1 MSQDSESASSSR
13 DSIVFPTTM
22 ADYNEKAKEDKQLA
36 QDQQKPKGPVSIFH
50 PSARSLHL
58 QVIKQSVIL
67 LLILAIIIPLL
78 SIFWGSMHNRHLR
91 AHNLTVWVINF
102 DEGEVGKSVVDFIR
116 PSIGVPSTLGF
127 EIINP
132 SDYHGNISTIFDDIV
147 DEKAWAA
154 VAIAPN
160 ATQVLNDAVAN
171 IDKNF
176 DSSYLVQFVYNQA
189 RQETV
194 SFQVMIPIMNKIN
207 DGWTKQFGTQYVQRL
222 ASTLP
227 QANISSIATNVP
239 SLLAEPITFTF
250 VNVRPY
256 FGDYAPAILITGLI
270 YLIIVSFFEV
280 PHFAVVHIMVLSRVK
295 FFHAMVHRFILNL
308 CAIFFLSLWFS
319 LISLAFGQD
328 FSAKYGRG
336 GFVVYWMINFMAMMA
351 LGGASE
357 NMVSMIMA
365 VFPPALGYWLIFWV
379 AINAATSFSPLELS
393 PGVYKIGKV
402 LPVHNAQQAIRTVV
416 FNTKSN
422 MAINFAVF
430 TVWIVINFLFSF
442 AAVAFIKWWKTRQA
456 QKAQTA
462 SPTSV

>member
-1 MSQDSESASSSR
+1 MSQDSESYFSSR
-13 DSIVFPTTM
+13 GSIVNPTAM
-22 ADYNEKAKEDKQLA
+22 GNYNEKAEENGQTV
-36 QDQQKPKGPVSIFH
+36 QEQQPKGLVSIFD
-50 PSARSLHL
+50 PSVRSLHVK
-58 QVIKQSVIL
+58 VIKQSVL
-67 LLILAIIIPLL
+67 LLLLLAIIIPVL
-78 SIFWGSMHNRHLR
+78 SIFWGSMHHRHLR
-91 AHNLTVWVINF
+91 AHNLKVWVIDF
-102 DEGEVGKSVVDFIR
+102 DQGEVGQSVVDYIR
-116 PSIGVPSTLGF
+116 PLIGVPSTLGF

-171 IDKNF
+171 MDKNF
-176 DSSYLVQFVYNQA
+176 ETSYLVQFVYNQA

-194 SFQVMIPIMNKIN
+194 SFQIMIPIMTKIN
-207 DGWTKQFGTQYVQRL
+207 EGWTKQFGTQHVQRL

-227 QANISSIATNVP
+227 QANMSSLVANVP
-239 SLLAEPITFTF
+239 GLVADPISFTF

-270 YLIIVSFFEV
+270 YIIIVSFFEV
-280 PHFAVVHIMVLSRVK
+280 PHFAGVHLMVLARVK
-295 FFHAMVHRFILNL
+295 FMHAMVHRLILNL
-308 CAIFFLSLWFS
+308 CAMFILSLWFS
-319 LISLAFGQD
+319 FISLAFGQD

-336 GFVVYWMINFMAMMA
+336 GFVVYWMINFMAMAA

-357 NMVSMIMA
+357 NMVGMIMT

-379 AINAATSFSPLELS
+379 ALNAATSFSPLELS
-393 PGVYKIGKV
+393 PGVYQVGKI

-416 FNTKSN
+416 FNTKSH
-422 MAINFAVF
+422 MAVNFAVF
-430 TVWIVINFLFSF
+430 TVWIVVNFLFSF
-442 AAVAFIKWWKTRQA
+442 VAMAFIKWWKTREA

-462 SPTSV
+462 NPTSV